1 MGNHDGSR
9 VGSRLGS
16 DMIDW
21 MNVLILS
28 LPGAS
33 VNYYVRP
40 FLYFQLK
47 TVFDDRKK
55 NQT

>member
-9 VGSRLGS
+9 VGSRLGP

-21 MNVLILS
+21 MNVLMLS

-33 VNYYVRP
+33 VNYYVSNSSS
-40 FLYFQLK
+40 FNMIKLYE
-47 TVFDDRKK
+47 
-55 NQT
+55 